1 MGKNNLPSEE
11 FIIRANWILTM
22 SDNGDIRDGAIHISD
37 GKIKN
42 LGKFSSI
49 KEKFPKLKTYGNGS
63 GIVTPGLI
71 NAHTHIH
78 PRPFSFLHCLRVTIV
93 M

>member
-42 LGKFSSI
+42 LSS
-49 KEKFPKLKTYGNGS
+49 FPF
-63 GIVTPGLI
+63 LI
-71 NAHTHIH
+71 SIRIRWASSLLIE
-78 PRPFSFLHCLRVTIV
+78 LL
-93 M
+93 